1 MKAYRFSVSLLAAAL
16 SLAASGAGAQSPAPA
31 DATAAKSNAAAAK
44 ELAAAR
50 AELARAAKR
59 VAELSQKSAESGLR
73 RAQIESLRA
82 RRPVLGVILAPDGD
96 AGVRIAGITP
106 DSAAAKAGLQTGDRI
121 LSVDGVQV
129 LGNTGELR
137 LQNAR
142 KLFGKLEDK
151 KPAKVGYARGGR
163 NAVVSVV
170 PQVDRAYTLV
180 FDDDGKNGEIK
191 KVWVDTDRVQ
201 RIVDDVRVKVPDVDY
216 AYDFDFDFEGMDFDP
231 PPGISPEIR
240 RELRKIAPCK
250 GDDCKAPVLL
260 SAFRWNGLNLAA
272 VDPQLGRYFGTDK
285 GVLVL
290 SNGEIAGLQ
299 AGDVIQRIDGK
310 AVNSPREAMDV
321 LRDKPGDATANVAYL
336 RDRKAS
342 SAQIKVP
349 RLMAF
354 PPAPPAP
361 PRPPAAPRPPSA
373 PKAPAS
379 MRAPAPPAPPA
390 APAAPR
396 PPAVGALSVPG
407 PAIVWVDKDV
417 DYAYV
422 SEDGKTTAFSWS
434 TDDAEPIVIET
445 VEPDTTR

>member
-1 MKAYRFSVSLLAAAL
+1 MKASRFSVSLLAAAL
-16 SLAASGAGAQSPAPA
+16 SLAASGAGAQAPA
-31 DATAAKSNAAAAK
+31 KTDATAEK

-59 VAELSQKSAESGLR
+59 VAELSQKTAEGQMR
-73 RAQIESLRA
+73 RAQIERLRA
-82 RRPVLGVILAPDGD
+82 RRPVLGVILTPDD
-96 AGVRIAGITP
+96 AAGVRIAGVTP

-121 LSVDGVQV
+121 VSVDDVQV

-137 LQNAR
+137 MQNAR
-142 KLFGKLEDK
+142 KLLGKLEDK
-151 KPAKVGYARGGR
+151 KPAKVGYTRGGR
-163 NAVVSVV
+163 NAVVSVT
-170 PQVDRAYTLV
+170 PQVDRPYTLV
-180 FDDDGKNGEIK
+180 FDEDGKNGVIK
-191 KVWVDTDRVQ
+191 HVKIDTDRIN
-201 RIVDDVRVKVPDVDY
+201 RIVDDVRVRIPDMD
-216 AYDFDFDFEGMDFDP
+216 YDFDFDFEGVDFA
-231 PPGISPEIR
+231 PGISDEIA
-240 RELRKIAPCK
+240 RELHRVMPACK

-272 VDPQLGRYFGTDK
+272 VDPQLGRYFGTDR

-336 RDRKAS
+336 RDRKSA

-354 PPAPPAP
+354 PPVPPAP
-361 PRPPAAPRPPSA
+361 PRPPSA
-373 PKAPAS
+373 PKPPAPPKPPAAMKAPAPQ
-379 MRAPAPPAPPA
+379 APPAPPAPPKA
-390 APAAPR
+390 
-396 PPAVGALSVPG
+396 PAVGVLTAPG
-407 PAIVWVDKDV
+407 PAVVWLDKDV

-422 SEDGKTTAFSWS
+422 SEDGQTAAFSWS
-434 TDDAEPIVIET
+434 ADGAEPLVIEP